1 MEIIMSLRS
10 KFSSILN
17 SVWPK
22 FFIEHDGVTSTFNPA
37 DPTDQTVTIKG
48 VYIFDPYS
56 TTRAQILD
64 AMSHDLV
71 PIVCTTSGSRGITV
85 TWYRFPVRIERVG
98 DMKFASPM
106 KDDGTFLVTTLSGVD
121 DTWSNV
127 LMEADVRESD

>member
-1 MEIIMSLRS
+1 MSLRS

-22 FFIEHDGVTSTFNPA
+22 LFIEHDGVTSTFNPA
-37 DPTDQTVTIKG
+37 DPTDQTITIKG
-48 VYIFDPYS
+48 VYIVEPYS

-71 PIVCTTSGSRGITV
+71 PIARTIISSSGITH
-85 TWYRFPVRIERVG
+85 TWYMFPVDIETVG
-98 DMKFASPM
+98 PMRFASSM

-121 DTWSNV
+121 DTWSSE
-127 LMEADVRESD
+127 LMEADVHEST